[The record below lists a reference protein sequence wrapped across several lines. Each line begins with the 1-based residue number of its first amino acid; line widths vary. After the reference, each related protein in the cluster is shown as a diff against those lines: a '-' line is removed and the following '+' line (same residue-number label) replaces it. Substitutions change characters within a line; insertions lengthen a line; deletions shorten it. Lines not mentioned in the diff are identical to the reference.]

1 VAGPEKKSATAQD
14 AGRNCPYCRFALKEG
29 ADAMVCGACMAP
41 HHLDCWTDNGGCAVM
56 GCAGGPTGTGATPG
70 TAEAASRTAVPGG
83 SQTPPPQAPPPATAP
98 PAPSGGSRGPQLSI
112 AILVLAVAIL
122 GVAGAIVLTKGSSPR
137 TPAAV
142 ISPGTTG
149 ATTGT
154 SIRPTTGPT
163 TGPTSGG
170 ATKRTTTVRVQHT
183 AGPAQ
188 GAVTAWRH
196 YWQLEDEGD
205 YSAMF
210 AMETADERD
219 SFPDLVQDFES
230 GQPSTIVDYAG
241 PAQYQG
247 GGVAYV
253 PAAIFTHNRYSG
265 ADGDTSCREF
275 AGTAVM
281 VKSDGEWLYG
291 KPSWTES
298 YPPPSDCDGG
308 G

>member
-137 TPAAV
+137 TPAQQPERRSVRQPDRRQVRQAEERLSGRQRCV
-142 ISPGTTG
+142 CNTRLV
-149 ATTGT
+149 
-154 SIRPTTGPT
+154 RPR
-163 TGPTSGG
+163 
-170 ATKRTTTVRVQHT
+170 AR
-183 AGPAQ
+183 
-188 GAVTAWRH
+188 
-196 YWQLEDEGD
+196 
-205 YSAMF
+205 
-210 AMETADERD
+210 
-219 SFPDLVQDFES
+219 
-230 GQPSTIVDYAG
+230 
-241 PAQYQG
+241 
-247 GGVAYV
+247 
-253 PAAIFTHNRYSG
+253 
-265 ADGDTSCREF
+265 
-275 AGTAVM
+275 
-281 VKSDGEWLYG
+281 
-291 KPSWTES
+291 
-298 YPPPSDCDGG
+298 
-308 G
+308 